1 MNELKLLLPVE
12 IIQRHEQQQSQQARL
27 AFQTI
32 HWYLLSRG
40 FTTRARKPG
49 TAERVILIFRML
61 ELGYY
66 HSPDQK
72 AELVQQ
78 LSSSLDFSATPKTRS
93 PRASSSTIQVPSK
106 ADPSS
111 SPPFVSDGRSY
122 SRTVRQRFL
131 TLIGRISTKCRSTTC
146 E

>member
-1 MNELKLLLPVE
+1 MDEVKSLLPVE

-40 FTTRARKPG
+40 STTRARKPG
-49 TAERVILIFRML
+49 TAERVILIFCML

-66 HSPDQK
+66 HSHDQK

-78 LSSSLDFSATPKTRS
+78 LSSSLDFGATPKTCG
-93 PRASSSTIQVPSK
+93 PHASSLTVQIASK

-111 SPPFVSDGRSY
+111 SHLFVTGEAILEPCANASY
-122 SRTVRQRFL
+122 L
-131 TLIGRISTKCRSTTC
+131 
-146 E
+146 